1 MTLTN
6 NNTVI
11 QSNLGENNS
20 ENILVEP
27 RQISNETQV
36 WTQIMEQKSNDGIE
50 KMQEKMDNKVEAIL
64 REIKTNKS
72 SSTATNPRSDT
83 NETQE
88 NQQSGSRIDRSIG
101 VRASNIE
108 NSDSENK
115 DFPPNFLK

>member
-64 REIKTNKS
+64 REMKTSKS

-83 NETQE
+83 NEIQE